1 MKLDIYNNKLVLGL
15 NFKDKKIINVFFG
28 IILFLLVVYNII
40 VFFIKPILLL
50 IFIPLSFFL
59 LFSLLNFITRKIEI
73 ENNVIYLSTILKK
86 RKKIGTLSD
95 ISSFSL
101 NNNVITVLKDDKKYF
116 SFSINGEDNL
126 LFYNYLKENYKESIC
141 ITSNNFFLFW
151 IILAYTVISLSI
163 TAKNI
168 FEVFIYILLSLFFL
182 LLSIDEK
189 IKVFQ
194 IIDDRIIIYKRLFI
208 NRSLNISSLSKVIIL
223 KDEGVGKYWYYMSA
237 PYKII
242 GLSGKKRVFK
252 IKTSLSYMELFKST
266 LKEYKIK
273 CTMKD

>member
-1 MKLDIYNNKLVLGL
+1 MKLNIYNNKLVLGL
-15 NFKDKKIINVFFG
+15 NFKDKKIINVLFG

-40 VFFIKPILLL
+40 VFFIKPISLL
-50 IFIPLSFFL
+50 IFIPLSLFL
-59 LFSLLNFITRKIEI
+59 LLSLLYFITKKIEI
-73 ENNVIYLSTILKK
+73 EDNIIFLSTILKK
-86 RKKIGTLSD
+86 KNKIGTLSQ

-141 ITSNNFFLFW
+141 ITSNNFFLVY
-151 IILAYTVISLSI
+151 IIIAYTILSI
-163 TAKNI
+163 SIISKTI
-168 FEVFIYILLSLFFL
+168 FEFFFYL
-182 LLSIDEK
+182 LLSFLFFILSINEK
-189 IKVFQ
+189 IKLFQ
-194 IIDDRIIIYKRLFI
+194 IIDNKTIICRRLFVNKKI
-208 NRSLNISSLSKVIIL
+208 DISFLSKIIIL
-223 KDEGVGKYWYYMSA
+223 KVRGGKYHHLI
-237 PYKII
+237 PTQYKII

-252 IKTSLSYMELFKST
+252 VKTSLSNMELFKCT